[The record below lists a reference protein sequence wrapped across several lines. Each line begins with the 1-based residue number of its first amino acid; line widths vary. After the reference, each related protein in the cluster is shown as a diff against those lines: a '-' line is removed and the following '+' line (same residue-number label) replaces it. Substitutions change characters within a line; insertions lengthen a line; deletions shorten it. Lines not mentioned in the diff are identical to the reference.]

1 MQSAHAFNINP
12 VIMSDLTYFL
22 CHHSPT
28 AFPKKYAYEPYIRR
42 FVPELKV
49 QPSRIG
55 AMLWTLW

>member
-1 MQSAHAFNINP
+1 VQSAHASNINS

-49 QPSRIG
+49 QPIFHG
-55 AMLWTLW
+55 ML